1 MPAAADK
8 SEEADPESVARIIAL
23 RMLERQPRTR
33 AELERALAS
42 RGVPADAATAV
53 LDRFTEVGLINDE
66 AFATAWVESRHS
78 SRGLGRRALSAEL
91 RRRGVADDL
100 AKDAVADVSDDD
112 EESAAR
118 ALVRRRLRSM
128 TGLTRETK
136 VRRLTGLLARKGFG
150 GGLARRVVAT
160 EVGADLSAV
169 VADDATEA

>member
-1 MPAAADK
+1 
-8 SEEADPESVARIIAL
+8 
-23 RMLERQPRTR
+23 MLERQPRTR

-53 LDRFTEVGLINDE
+53 LDRFVEVGLIDDE
-66 AFATAWVESRHS
+66 AFATAWVSSRHA

-100 AKDAVADVSDDD
+100 ASDAVAELSDDD

-118 ALVRRRLRSM
+118 ALVRRRLRAM

-150 GGLARRVVAT
+150 GGLARRVVVD
-160 EVGADLSAV
+160 EVGLDVSSI
-169 VADDATEA
+169 ADDATEA